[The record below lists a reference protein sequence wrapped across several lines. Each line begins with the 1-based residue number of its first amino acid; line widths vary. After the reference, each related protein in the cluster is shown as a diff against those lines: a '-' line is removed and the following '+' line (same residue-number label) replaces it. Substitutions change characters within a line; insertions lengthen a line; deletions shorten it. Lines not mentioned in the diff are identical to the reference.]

1 MFLVD
6 PTVSDDDISGIQER
20 INDLAASRGATVKEL
35 RPWARRRLAYD
46 IKGRRDGVY
55 VLAKLQATPEVIK
68 EIERL
73 LSVNE
78 TVLRHLTVRLDVFGF
93 ALGGKA

>member
-6 PTVSDDDISGIQER
+6 PTVSDDEISGIQER
-20 INDLAASRGATVKEL
+20 LSELAASRGARVKEL

-55 VLAKLQATPEVIK
+55 VLAQLQATPEVIK

-78 TVLRHLTVRLDVFGF
+78 TVLRHLTVRLDEH
-93 ALGGKA
+93 